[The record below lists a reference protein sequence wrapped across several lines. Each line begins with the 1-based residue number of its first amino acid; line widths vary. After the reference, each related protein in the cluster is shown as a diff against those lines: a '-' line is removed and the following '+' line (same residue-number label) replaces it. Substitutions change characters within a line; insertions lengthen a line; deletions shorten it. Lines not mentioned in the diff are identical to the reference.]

1 MVALLRFVFVFL
13 LGWICT
19 VWIYDVPFPVKSL
32 PELARNKIEILKNIE
47 FLGMRVFEKPRN
59 TTEDISLPNELRPS
73 FKKLE
78 DTEDVSF
85 PDNSKP

>member
-1 MVALLRFVFVFL
+1 MVALVRFLFTFF
-13 LGWICT
+13 LGWIFC
-19 VWIYDVPFPVKSL
+19 VWIYDVPSPMKRL
-32 PELARNKIEILKNIE
+32 PEIIHTKVENFKNVE